1 MARNGKLET
10 TLGDFIVALTD
21 AAERQVHD
29 DKMSYELVAYILS
42 DLIKAA
48 QPIAGRV
55 EGGVDSRVGSR
66 EPGRLFGTARAVG

>member
-42 DLIKAA
+42 DRFAR
-48 QPIAGRV
+48 AGRLLDLLEPSDDFLKAIIP
-55 EGGVDSRVGSR
+55 EGGADDKK
-66 EPGRLFGTARAVG
+66 

>member
-42 DLIKAA
+42 DLINSSTN
-48 QPIAGRV
+48 R
-55 EGGVDSRVGSR
+55 
-66 EPGRLFGTARAVG
+66 RAS

>member
-1 MARNGKLET
+1 MHFISTFLNAAFAVGNFAEVDMALTGKLET

-42 DLIKAA
+42 DLINSSTN
-48 QPIAGRV
+48 R
-55 EGGVDSRVGSR
+55 R
-66 EPGRLFGTARAVG
+66 AR

>member
-1 MARNGKLET
+1 MARNGKRET

-42 DLIKAA
+42 DLINSSSTN
-48 QPIAGRV
+48 R
-55 EGGVDSRVGSR
+55 
-66 EPGRLFGTARAVG
+66 RAS

>member
-1 MARNGKLET
+1 MPRSAVGKFAEVDMARNGKLET

-42 DLIKAA
+42 DLINSSTN
-48 QPIAGRV
+48 R
-55 EGGVDSRVGSR
+55 R
-66 EPGRLFGTARAVG
+66 AR